1 MAAVFNAAGQT
12 SSGTVSDTLTL
23 SGFAAAA
30 GSNRFLEVWV
40 GTGDS
45 SPDEPT
51 GVTWGGQAMT
61 KRGTAQAL
69 GSFWYHVKYFIKEA
83 DFPSGATGDIVA
95 TWGVNI
101 DDRTILALVHAD
113 VDQTNPYR
121 NGSQTVEDDGTS
133 DTPSIDVA
141 SNADDVVTAGILAV
155 SNQNITG
162 ISNTAGTERAD
173 TGPVGGGYE
182 IASCATVP
190 GAATA
195 TITWSIST
203 GGPIESS
210 GMLADSLQ
218 GASSGGIGAHLSHF
232 AGQPMVRGPF

>member
-1 MAAVFNAAGQT
+1 
-12 SSGTVSDTLTL
+12 LTL

-45 SPDEPT
+45 SPEEPT

-61 KRGTAQAL
+61 KRGTAQAMD
-69 GSFWYHVKYFIKEA
+69 SFWYHVKYFIKEA
-83 DFPSGATGDIVA
+83 DFPGGATGDIVA
-95 TWGVNI
+95 SWGPAI

-121 NGSQTVEDDGTS
+121 NGSQTVENDGSTA
-133 DTPSIDVA
+133 TPSIDVA
-141 SNADDVVTAGILAV
+141 SNADDVVTAGILVVDSAA
-155 SNQNITG
+155 G
-162 ISNTAGTERAD
+162 ISSIANSAGTERAD

-182 IASCATVP
+182 VASCATVP
-190 GAATA
+190 GATTA
-195 TITWSIST
+195 TITWSVT
-203 GGPIESS
+203 MGAGTDDHT

-218 GASSGGIGAHLSHF
+218 GASSGGIGARLSRF
-232 AGQPMVRGPF
+232 AGQPMLRGPF